1 MMKATQYFWENI
13 NNGNQ
18 SPPTSIYNLLQ
29 VNFHIHDLCRMCQ
42 GRGAQPIIT
51 LARSWF
57 HPARVSLTA
66 WWISSTIPSCPGLD
80 SQDSQGFFFVD
91 RLVPRNVWS
100 LLGRIADGIITIVI
114 LVYLYVYL
122 KFYATWLRQNL
133 CDEPTFR
140 QLATCRGSTQRTWA
154 PAGSVRHLG
163 TCPKSLNHVRNQS
176 KRWFPEI
183 GVPCIDGFYIINHK
197 NPQSSIQIIQS
208 ARES

>member
-1 MMKATQYFWENI
+1 MPHVPGKGSTADHHPGAGMVTT
-13 NNGNQ
+13 
-18 SPPTSIYNLLQ
+18 P
-29 VNFHIHDLCRMCQ
+29 
-42 GRGAQPIIT
+42 RGFLGFLPGESLPQ
-51 LARSWF
+51 F
-57 HPARVSLTA
+57 PAVQAL
-66 WWISSTIPSCPGLD
+66 IPKIPK
-80 SQDSQGFFFVD
+80 GFFGFFCGSACPKKC
-91 RLVPRNVWS
+91 LRNVWS

-183 GVPCIDGFYIINHK
+183 GVPCIDGFYIINHE